1 MSLEIYEMQEIKSP
15 VTAQEI
21 IIQSTTHKN
30 NKTSRVTSISSEQS
44 AYHIKLQKIK
54 EIHPNAYQP
63 WKKYEDEQLK
73 ELFISGRKVIE
84 ISKILGRQPSAIHS
98 RLKKTGL
105 KDG

>member
-1 MSLEIYEMQEIKSP
+1 M
-15 VTAQEI
+15 TAQEI
-21 IIQSTTHKN
+21 IIQSTTHKD